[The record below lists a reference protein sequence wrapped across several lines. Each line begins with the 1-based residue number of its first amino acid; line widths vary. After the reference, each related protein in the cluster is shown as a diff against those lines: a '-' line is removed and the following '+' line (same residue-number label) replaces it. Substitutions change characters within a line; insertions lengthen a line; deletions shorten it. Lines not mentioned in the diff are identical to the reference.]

1 MMSEAIKDMPKHERM
16 KLPRQPMPTQSAEAR
31 SRNYD
36 EVALGYSEET
46 ALLEA
51 VRCLQCK
58 RPKCVEGCPVG
69 VDIPAFIERLKE
81 GDMPGAARSLKADNN
96 LPAICGRVCPQET
109 QCEVLCVLSKKHA
122 PVAIGRLE
130 RYVADWDLAHPSPPP
145 ELAPSTGKKV
155 AVIGC
160 GPAGLTCAGDLARFG
175 HQVTIFESLHAPGGV
190 LIYGIPE
197 FRLPKGIVHAEVD
210 YVRSLGVDIQM
221 DTVIGKTYTLDEL
234 LHERGYD
241 AVFLGTGAGLPMFMH
256 IPGENYNG
264 VYSSNEFLTRVN
276 LMKAYLFP
284 DWDTP
289 VKVGKR
295 VAVVGAGNVAMDAS
309 RCSLRLGAEA
319 VHIVYRRSRE
329 EVPARAEEVH
339 HAEEEGI
346 IFDFLTNPVEVY
358 GDDKGWVSGMRCI
371 RMQLGEP
378 DASGRRRPLPIEGSE
393 FDMDVDMVIMALGTR
408 PNPLVFTEAGGLER
422 TKWGTVV
429 ADEETG
435 KTTKDRVWAGGDI
448 VTGAATVISAMGA
461 GKRSAAD
468 MDRFLRD
475 EMVTAAA
482 AGAVAEA
489 EAETVAAA
497 G

>member
-1 MMSEAIKDMPKHERM
+1 MMSEAIKAMPKHERM
-16 KLPRQPMPTQSAEAR
+16 QLPRQEMPVQDPKAR
-31 SRNYD
+31 GSNYN
-36 EVALGYSEET
+36 EVALGFAGET

-51 VRCLQCK
+51 LRCLQCK

-69 VDIPAFIERLKE
+69 VDIPAFIERIVAE
-81 GDMPGAARSLKADNN
+81 DMPGAVRALKADNN

-109 QCEVLCVLSKKHA
+109 QCEVVCVMGKKHD

-145 ELAPSTGKKV
+145 ELPPSTGHKV

-160 GPAGLTCAGDLARFG
+160 GPAGLTCAGDLARYG
-175 HQVTIFESLHAPGGV
+175 HAVTIFESLHAPGGV

-197 FRLPKGIVHAEVD
+197 FRLPKQIVHAEVD
-210 YVRSLGVDIQM
+210 YVRSLGVEIRL
-221 DTVIGKTYTLDEL
+221 DTVVGKIHTLDEL
-234 LHERGYD
+234 LNDHGYD

-264 VYSSNEFLTRVN
+264 VYSANEFLTRVN

-289 VKVGKR
+289 VKVGKH
-295 VAVVGAGNVAMDAS
+295 VAVIGAGNVAMDSA
-309 RCSLRLGAEA
+309 RCALRLGADE
-319 VHIVYRRSRE
+319 VHIVYRRSPE

-346 IFDFLTNPVEVY
+346 IFDFLTNPVEIY
-358 GDDKGWVSGMRCI
+358 GDEKGWVSGMRCI
-371 RMQLGEP
+371 RMKLGEP

-393 FDMDVDMVIMALGTR
+393 FDMDVDMVVMALGTR
-408 PNPLVFTEAGGLER
+408 PNPLVFTDSGGLER
-422 TKWGTVV
+422 TRWGTVV

-461 GKRSAAD
+461 GKRAAAD
-468 MDRFLRD
+468 MDRFLRG
-475 EMVTAAA
+475 ETVEE
-482 AGAVAEA
+482 GEA
-489 EAETVAAA
+489 EAVAAA

>member
-1 MMSEAIKDMPKHERM
+1 
-16 KLPRQPMPTQSAEAR
+16 
-31 SRNYD
+31 
-36 EVALGYSEET
+36 
-46 ALLEA
+46 
-51 VRCLQCK
+51 
-58 RPKCVEGCPVG
+58 
-69 VDIPAFIERLKE
+69 
-81 GDMPGAARSLKADNN
+81 MPGAARALKADNN

-109 QCEVLCVLSKKHA
+109 QCEALCVLSKKHE

-130 RYVADWDLAHPSPPP
+130 RYVADWDLAHLSAPP
-145 ELAPSTGKKV
+145 EVPPSSGKKV

-160 GPAGLTCAGDLARFG
+160 GPAGLTCAGDLARYG

-197 FRLPKGIVHAEVD
+197 FRLPKAIVHAEVD

-234 LHERGYD
+234 LHEQGYE

-289 VKVGKR
+289 VKVGKK

-309 RCSLRLGAEA
+309 RCALRLGAEA

-346 IFDFLTNPVEVY
+346 IFDFLTNPVEIY

-371 RMQLGEP
+371 RMKLGEP

-393 FDMDVDMVIMALGTR
+393 FDMDVDMVVMALGTR
-408 PNPLVFTEAGGLER
+408 PNPIVFTEAGGLER

-461 GKRSAAD
+461 GKRAAAD
-468 MDRFLRD
+468 MDRFLRA
-475 EMVTAAA
+475 EAVPAAETA
-482 AGAVAEA
+482 AVAEA
-489 EAETVAAA
+489 AA

>member
-1 MMSEAIKDMPKHERM
+1 MSEAITAMPKHERM
-16 KLPRQPMPTQSAEAR
+16 KLPRQSMPTQDAEAR
-31 SRNYD
+31 GRNYN
-36 EVALGYSEET
+36 EVALGYPEET
-46 ALLEA
+46 AFLEA
-51 VRCLQCK
+51 ARCLQCK

-81 GDMPGAARSLKADNN
+81 GDMQGAARSLKGDNN

-109 QCEVLCVLSKKHA
+109 QCEAVCVLSKKHE

-130 RYVADWDLAHPSPPP
+130 RFVADWDLAHPSPPP
-145 ELAPSTGKKV
+145 ALPPSTGKKV

-175 HQVTIFESLHAPGGV
+175 HKVTIFESLHAPGGV

-197 FRLPKGIVHAEVD
+197 FRLPKQIVHAEVD

-221 DTVIGKTYTLDEL
+221 DTVVGKTYTLDEL
-234 LHERGYD
+234 LHEQDYD
-241 AVFLGTGAGLPMFMH
+241 AVFLGTGAGLPMFMN

-264 VYSSNEFLTRVN
+264 VLSSNEFLTRVN

-284 DWDTP
+284 EWDTP

-309 RCSLRLGAEA
+309 RCALRLGAEA

-346 IFDFLTNPVEVY
+346 IFDFLTNPVEIY

-371 RMQLGEP
+371 RMKLGEP
-378 DASGRRRPLPIEGSE
+378 DPSGRRRPLPIEGSE
-393 FDMDVDMVIMALGTR
+393 FDMDVDMVVMALGTR
-408 PNPLVFTEAGGLER
+408 PNPIVFTEAGGLER

-461 GKRSAAD
+461 GKRAAAD
-468 MDRFLRD
+468 MDRFLRAD
-475 EMVTAAA
+475 TVPAAEPVLAAEAAA
-482 AGAVAEA
+482 E
-489 EAETVAAA
+489 
-497 G
+497 